1 MNALGKLPLLLLC
14 LVLLTGCAC
23 QLTPRRPPRPRPLP
37 HPRPPPAAR
46 AWSACPKAWR
56 LGLDGAPL
64 VDVFVVENQAVE
76 QMDMESYLAGVLA
89 GEMQG
94 DWPLEALKA
103 QALLARTFALRFLLD
118 RAGPSTRERTFPPTL
133 RKPRLTTPRAS
144 NDNILAAI
152 EQTPGVGDRGRGGP
166 AHQGLVPRPFRRPN
180 GHGQGRPW
188 L

>member
-23 QLTPRRPPRPRPLP
+23 QLTPSPAPSASPSSASSPAPGGQGLVRLP
-37 HPRPPPAAR
+37 EGL
-46 AWSACPKAWR
+46 R

-118 RAGPSTRERTFPPTL
+118 QGGSKYEGADLSTDIEE
-133 RKPRLTTPRAS
+133 AQAYNAEGV

-152 EQTPGVGDRGRGGP
+152 EQTR
-166 AHQGLVPRPFRRPN
+166 GLVIVDEEGLSLIHISEPTRP
-180 GHGQGRPW
+180 
-188 L
+188 